1 MPKRKD
7 ALIIAAVLVI
17 AGALFAVSR
26 LMPKTNLEEKVAQ
39 TTMAPDADEVA
50 GFASYMEA
58 YKKLLQIENTAVE
71 VF

>member
-39 TTMAPDADEVA
+39 TTMAPPWT
-50 GFASYMEA
+50 ASLRPA
-58 YKKLLQIENTAVE
+58 TSVDCC
-71 VF
+71 